1 MNQNTLQQ
9 QQRSNIDIN
18 STSEVKCDGCGN
30 NVFNQ
35 GVFLRKVSA
44 LVNPD
49 GRDGYLPIPTFYC
62 TSCGAVNEEFVPK
75 ELKNKI
81 QLS

>member
-1 MNQNTLQQ
+1 MNQNTLQP
-9 QQRSNIDIN
+9 RANIDVN
-18 STSEVKCDGCGN
+18 STTEVKCEACGN

-35 GVFLRKVSA
+35 GVLLRKVSA

-62 TSCGAVNEEFVPK
+62 TSCRSVNDEFIPK
-75 ELKNKI
+75 ELKNTIK
-81 QLS
+81 LA